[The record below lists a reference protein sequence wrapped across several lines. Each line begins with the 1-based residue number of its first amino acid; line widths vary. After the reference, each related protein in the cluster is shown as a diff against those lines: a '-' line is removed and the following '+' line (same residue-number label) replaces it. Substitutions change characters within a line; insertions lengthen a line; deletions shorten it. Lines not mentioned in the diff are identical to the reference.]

1 MLTIKKYLLLILG
14 FLFVLSGQWQPVSVS
29 AQSTTGLEWVNVT
42 LWPEQGESSVLIV
55 YEIHLS
61 ETLNYPQ
68 EVAFPIPAD
77 CEVKKI
83 SIQRNDGE
91 LLPVAWD
98 IHEEGDWQ
106 LVHFAAIS
114 PVTRLEYRDS
124 SIAVSNSS
132 RQFSFEWVSNAEV
145 ESFSLTVYQPFGAS
159 ELETEP
165 SLTQMEVL
173 DDGRKVYSKNFG
185 RMSSDEL
192 VWLDL
197 QYEKDITNPDYPAL
211 SVSAVSPLNDS
222 VIGHSATPL
231 SVVVWLAAV
240 AVVVMI
246 MVVIYYWWINRRM
259 QHKREHIVRGV
270 GILNPEKQAVFCHE
284 CGSRSK
290 AGDAYCRSCGT
301 ELRRF

>member
-1 MLTIKKYLLLILG
+1 M
-14 FLFVLSGQWQPVSVS
+14 
-29 AQSTTGLEWVNVT
+29 
-42 LWPEQGESSVLIV
+42 
-55 YEIHLS
+55 
-61 ETLNYPQ
+61 
-68 EVAFPIPAD
+68 
-77 CEVKKI
+77 
-83 SIQRNDGE
+83 
-91 LLPVAWD
+91 
-98 IHEEGDWQ
+98 
-106 LVHFAAIS
+106 
-114 PVTRLEYRDS
+114 
-124 SIAVSNSS
+124 
-132 RQFSFEWVSNAEV
+132 

>member
-98 IHEEGDWQ
+98 IHEEGEWH
-106 LVHFAAIS
+106 LVHFDAIS
-114 PVTRLEYRDS
+114 QVTRLEYRDS
-124 SIAVSNSS
+124 SISVSNSS
-132 RQFSFEWVSNAEV
+132 RQISFECVPMQSGII
-145 ESFSLTVYQPFGAS
+145 FI
-159 ELETEP
+159 
-165 SLTQMEVL
+165 
-173 DDGRKVYSKNFG
+173 DC
-185 RMSSDEL
+185 
-192 VWLDL
+192 
-197 QYEKDITNPDYPAL
+197 L
-211 SVSAVSPLNDS
+211 SAF
-222 VIGHSATPL
+222 
-231 SVVVWLAAV
+231 
-240 AVVVMI
+240 
-246 MVVIYYWWINRRM
+246 
-259 QHKREHIVRGV
+259 RG
-270 GILNPEKQAVFCHE
+270 Q
-284 CGSRSK
+284 R
-290 AGDAYCRSCGT
+290 AGN
-301 ELRRF
+301 